1 MLSKGSR
8 SSLAHL
14 SQVPGVKLQ
23 VFPEATWVEVA
34 SLGWYLLGAVYRLTP
49 HAVLQVES
57 HQEAHSGDLVHT
69 PDQRRPPG
77 VDKDCVAA
85 HKKTGAA
92 KVGKAAVHMA
102 AAPEIHMVAAAGVEV

>member
-85 HKKTGAA
+85 PRRFEFD
-92 KVGKAAVHMA
+92 VS
-102 AAPEIHMVAAAGVEV
+102 PENCFCAEMNRGWCQCT